1 MNLTDN
7 LTRRD
12 FFKLG
17 TTTAVALGVTQLSLS
32 KIAWAM
38 EARIEPGIKKVEIPD
53 YFFNQLRAFNQVVGS
68 LRVLGNDEVC
78 VQCGSLKKVQAEM
91 IKTIDQEFR
100 KEVKASAL
108 LPDKKSR
115 ILSKLDKWVSILKE
129 IKIAKECECMK
140 TAGLCTIGAGVCLSK
155 AQLVLLDKVEPKTL
169 TE

>member
-7 LTRRD
+7 STRRD

-17 TTTAVALGVTQLSLS
+17 TTTAVALGVTQLSLP

-38 EARIEPGIKKVEIPD
+38 GARIEPEIKKGEIPD

-68 LRVLGNDEVC
+68 LRILGNDEIC
-78 VQCGSLKKVQAEM
+78 VQCGGLKKAQAEM
-91 IKTIDQEFR
+91 IKTIDHEFR
-100 KEVKASAL
+100 KEVEASAL

-129 IKIAKECECMK
+129 IKIAKECGSMK
-140 TAGLCTIGAGVCLSK
+140 TAGLCTIGAGVCFSN
-155 AQLVLLDKVEPKTL
+155 AQLVLLGKVEPKTL